1 MSFQK
6 FKSDSYCVGGRHRSA
21 TKNIVGDITINKK
34 SGKEVKLLVGK
45 CVVCDRKKTMIV
57 SDNVIQ
63 AEGLGSFFKNLG
75 KISAKAGKKLAK
87 NVLSNPGR
95 ALDLTAKI
103 ATAAASKNSKQAL
116 STLPE
121 LITFYNTGK
130 GLYLGKFV
138 QIILYKWKQ
147 KLKDCI
153 PVHHY

>member
-1 MSFQK
+1 MSFNK
-6 FKSDSYCVGGRHRSA
+6 FETDSYCVGGRHRSA
-21 TKNIVGDITINKK
+21 TTNIVGDITINKK

-45 CVVCDRKKTMIV
+45 CLICNKKKTMIV

-103 ATAAASKNSKQAL
+103 ATAAATKSPKAAL

-121 LITFYNTGK
+121 VINFYHTGK

-138 QIILYKWKQ
+138 
-147 KLKDCI
+147 
-153 PVHHY
+153 

>member
-45 CVVCDRKKTMIV
+45 CVICDRKKTMIV

-103 ATAAASKNSKQAL
+103 ATAAASKNSKLAL

-121 LITFYNTGK
+121 LITF
-130 GLYLGKFV
+130 
-138 QIILYKWKQ
+138 
-147 KLKDCI
+147 
-153 PVHHY
+153 

>member
-1 MSFQK
+1 MTFQK
-6 FKSDSYCVGGRHRSA
+6 FKTNSYCVGGRHQSA

-34 SGKEVKLLVGK
+34 TGKEVKLLVGK
-45 CVVCDRKKTMIV
+45 CAIFNRKKTMIV

-63 AEGLGSFFKNLG
+63 AEGLGDFFKNLG

-103 ATAAASKNSKQAL
+103 ATAAATKSPKAAL

-121 LITFYNTGK
+121 VINFYHTGK
-130 GLYLGKFV
+130 GIYLGKFV
-138 QIILYKWKQ
+138 
-147 KLKDCI
+147 
-153 PVHHY
+153 

>member
-1 MSFQK
+1 MTFNK
-6 FKSDSYCVGGRHRSA
+6 FKTDSYCVGGRHRSA

-34 SGKEVKLLVGK
+34 SGKEVKFLVGK
-45 CVVCDRKKTMIV
+45 CVICDRRKTMIV

-63 AEGLGSFFKNLG
+63 AEGLGDFFKNLG
-75 KISAKAGKKLAK
+75 KKGLNVSKKMAK

-103 ATAAASKNSKQAL
+103 ATAAASRNSKQAL

-130 GLYLGKFV
+130 ALYLGKFV
-138 QIILYKWKQ
+138 
-147 KLKDCI
+147 
-153 PVHHY
+153 

>member
-21 TKNIVGDITINKK
+21 TVKIYGDKTNKGSKVLIGFCSKCQRKK
-34 SGKEVKLLVGK
+34 SM
-45 CVVCDRKKTMIV
+45 TV
-57 SDNVIQ
+57 SDNTIE
-63 AEGLGSFFKNLG
+63 AEGLYDFFKNLG
-75 KISAKAGKKLAK
+75 KKGLNVSKKMAK

-103 ATAAASKNSKQAL
+103 ATAVASRNSKQAL

-138 QIILYKWKQ
+138 
-147 KLKDCI
+147 
-153 PVHHY
+153 